1 MLQPISIEPG
11 QATADTLI
19 RLRQQID
26 LLELA
31 FSRLA
36 SNCESSDYYEDE
48 GFTSPINW
56 IRVNCHMN
64 AGAVADRI
72 AVGDCMD
79 QLPESLQSVNAG
91 DVGFAHLVVMARTAQ
106 AVPDFDESELLRD
119 AKKGTPGKFHHH
131 CDHYRHAKDPARFAK
146 EQAELVEHRKLELK
160 AWENGML
167 SIKGCLDPVGGAVVR
182 GALEALA
189 RRDGWQEPR
198 VREQRLAD
206 ALVEVAGMRP
216 AAEMDRGT
224 SRRLLGQRWGWGVR
238 EPDPALP
245 SPSLDGS

>member
-36 SNCESSDYYEDE
+36 SNFQSSDYYEDE

-64 AGAVADRI
+64 AGPVADRI

-79 QLPESLQSVNAG
+79 QLPEPLQPVKAG
-91 DVGFAHLVVMARTAQ
+91 DVGFTHL
-106 AVPDFDESELLRD
+106 
-119 AKKGTPGKFHHH
+119 
-131 CDHYRHAKDPARFAK
+131 
-146 EQAELVEHRKLELK
+146 
-160 AWENGML
+160 
-167 SIKGCLDPVGGAVVR
+167 
-182 GALEALA
+182 LA
-189 RRDGWQEPR
+189 RASTGP
-198 VREQRLAD
+198 
-206 ALVEVAGMRP
+206 P
-216 AAEMDRGT
+216 
-224 SRRLLGQRWGWGVR
+224 
-238 EPDPALP
+238 PPALHE
-245 SPSLDGS
+245 SHR

>member
-36 SNCESSDYYEDE
+36 SNFESSDYYEDE

-79 QLPESLQSVNAG
+79 KLPESLQSVSAG

-167 SIKGCLDPVGGAVVR
+167 SIKGCLDPVGGAVDTVTNTVG
-182 GALEALA
+182 GAAGTVTNTVGNTVDTVTGVVDQTSGGA
-189 RRDGWQEPR
+189 TSGASQTVDGTVQT
-198 VREQRLAD
+198 VVD
-206 ALVEVAGMRP
+206 TAGSTTD
-216 AAEMDRGT
+216 EIV
-224 SRRLLGQRWGWGVR
+224 SKLG
-238 EPDPALP
+238 L
-245 SPSLDGS
+245 